1 VRRSQ
6 LLALALTFIRCK
18 CSFPDRSA
26 KNHFCSDFCRVGV
39 RRDGDSAPD
48 LRAESPWSLD
58 TSHISWELAT
68 HAGRLDGHMKR
79 GEDAEHA

>member
-1 VRRSQ
+1 
-6 LLALALTFIRCK
+6 L
-18 CSFPDRSA
+18 
-26 KNHFCSDFCRVGV
+26 
-39 RRDGDSAPD
+39 

-58 TSHISWELAT
+58 TSHISRELAMRELAT